1 MHEFAIVYLSRFKE
15 ERPVKTARPQDQRF
29 AGKSSRLPEPKEPE
43 EVVVY
48 LWGRIFAAL
57 FVLILVVGGIIWGAL
72 EIFGTGEQKE
82 ALAENQEVEAPSLP
96 PLYVDQPASAEPAAI
111 QLPKTA
117 SQEKSES
124 GVNADMPDQTNSVQ
138 TEVAETPVAVPETAS
153 GAASS
158 DSSAEPASPPLAS
171 QVSEP
176 VPSVEPDSLPA
187 PAAGESEPSRE
198 DAASIKLL
206 SDHVIRAQLST
217 GLEEKE
223 PIDEIPNVLTMDSD
237 GLIRIYLF
245 TEIQGMEGQLHF
257 HDWYLE
263 NEQVARVEIRPS
275 VDPMRASSAKYIDRN
290 MVGDWRVEV
299 VTEGGELL
307 AKGEFSVLPF

>member
-1 MHEFAIVYLSRFKE
+1 M
-15 ERPVKTARPQDQRF
+15 KTARPQDQRF
-29 AGKSSRLPEPKEPE
+29 SGKSSRLPEPEEPE

-72 EIFGTGEQKE
+72 EIFGTGEQNE
-82 ALAENQEVEAPSLP
+82 PLAENQEGEAPPLP
-96 PLYVDQPASAEPAAI
+96 PVFVDESSSSAEPVSI
-111 QLPKTA
+111 QLPTTA
-117 SQEKSES
+117 SREQSE
-124 GVNADMPDQTNSVQ
+124 ADANPGMPDETRSDQ
-138 TEVAETPVAVPETAS
+138 TEITETPAAVSETA
-153 GAASS
+153 AEAPTS
-158 DSSAEPASPPLAS
+158 DSSAEPAPPQVAS

-176 VPSVEPDSLPA
+176 VSTVDPDSLPA
-187 PAAGESEPSRE
+187 PAAGESEPPRE
-198 DAASIKLL
+198 DTASVERL
-206 SDHVIRAQLST
+206 SDHIIRAQLST
-217 GLEEKE
+217 GLEDKE

-263 NEQVARVEIRPS
+263 DERVARVEIRPS
-275 VDPMRASSAKYIDRN
+275 VDPMRASSAKYIDQH

-299 VTEGGELL
+299 VTEEGELL
-307 AKGEFSVLPF
+307 AKGEFSVLPL